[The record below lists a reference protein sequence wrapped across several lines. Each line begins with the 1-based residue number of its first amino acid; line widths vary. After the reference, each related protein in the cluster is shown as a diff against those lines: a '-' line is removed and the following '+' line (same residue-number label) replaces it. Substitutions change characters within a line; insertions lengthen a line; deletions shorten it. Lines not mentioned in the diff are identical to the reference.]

1 MPDLCSS
8 TREKLYSIVLC
19 LSDSKPGF
27 EKLIHLLQDLSSDR
41 DDESYGWT
49 WGVASTTDATNHYN
63 PNWHFERLTSLRSNV
78 GYSGLRN
85 LSNTCYMNSL
95 FTQLFMNVKF
105 RDFMLNVKIADG
117 AMSQKLLDETR
128 TLFGYMRE
136 SSLKAID
143 TQNIADSIITYD
155 NTAVDVTHQVDVD
168 EFFNLLFDRWESQI
182 LHDEDKRR
190 FRRFFGGQIVQQI
203 KSKECPHISERLE
216 PFSAI
221 QCDIAGKTNLVESL
235 NAYVQG
241 EAMEGGMSY
250 TTWSLFSI

>member
-1 MPDLCSS
+1 MKLLKDL
-8 TREKLYSIVLC
+8 
-19 LSDSKPGF
+19 D
-27 EKLIHLLQDLSSDR
+27 SDR
-41 DDESYGWT
+41 DDDSNGWT
-49 WGVASTTDATNHYN
+49 WGIASTIDPPSHFTL
-63 PNWHFERLTSLRSNV
+63 NWHFERISALRSSV

-95 FTQLFMNVKF
+95 FTQLFMNVSF
-105 RDFMLNVKIADG
+105 RDFMLNVKVADG
-117 AMSQKLLDETR
+117 TLSQKLLNETR
-128 TLFGYMRE
+128 ILFGYMQD
-136 SSLKAID
+136 SSLKGVD

-182 LHDEDKRR
+182 LHDEDKRH

-203 KSKECPHISERLE
+203 KSKECSHISERLE

-241 EAMEGGMSY
+241 EAMEGGTFCSLLLVTSVIN
-250 TTWSLFSI
+250 TT